1 MLKGSY
7 RRSLKYISLYGN
19 QKREE
24 ESASCQEERAKHPS
38 LLHTRLH
45 RTRGALAR
53 PQPSAKGGGCWPH
66 AATQHVS
73 SNTRKAGDTLSWP
86 SLPLRLESQ
95 SPLRLYS
102 IGSGHFRTS
111 VTGWAQRLQASCRLR
126 GGCQERSLACR
137 YTAVVPVLLF
147 SARQI
152 GTTRLS
158 AANK

>member
-1 MLKGSY
+1 MGTKNG
-7 RRSLKYISLYGN
+7 R
-19 QKREE
+19 
-24 ESASCQEERAKHPS
+24 
-38 LLHTRLH
+38 
-45 RTRGALAR
+45 
-53 PQPSAKGGGCWPH
+53 
-66 AATQHVS
+66 
-73 SNTRKAGDTLSWP
+73 RKALHAKRKGPNTPPCFTHDCIAPGGLWQGLNRLLKVEAAGLMLPHSTFPVTPERQGTLSWP